1 MYSTA
6 KGAKKNVHVI
16 HLHSSSG
23 QGNAWCTNRIQIHFN
38 NRTFYLRLYLL
49 TSYLVP
55 LRLAV
60 MPCFFLRFFLGAGSG
75 FFSSDSTLRFSSGAA
90 GRALCNREDC
100 VAPGLRAYCVKDVK
114 VTSERFNSLVLQ
126 RFDYFFFNP
135 VSAKFQ

>member
-1 MYSTA
+1 
-6 KGAKKNVHVI
+6 
-16 HLHSSSG
+16 
-23 QGNAWCTNRIQIHFN
+23 
-38 NRTFYLRLYLL
+38 
-49 TSYLVP
+49 
-55 LRLAV
+55 

-126 RFDYFFFNP
+126 RFDYFFFLILSLLSSNKNIHTILRII
-135 VSAKFQ
+135 SLYR